1 MRVSARS
8 LHVVRLVALAGLG
21 AFAALASLEIL
32 VRWVAPQPLQ
42 HIELD
47 DTLYFVNRPLKRFVY
62 GRGDEY
68 RIEVSYNAWGFR
80 GPIPDA
86 NLAPGT
92 TRVLLLGD
100 SQTEGLQVRYEQT
113 YGSVLRDE
121 LERRLA
127 GRRFQVVNLAV
138 SAYGTHQ
145 QILTLRRYGAR
156 LKPHWVV
163 LGFYPSNDVQDNM
176 RLPLISVSGN
186 DARLVEHRFSRSHR
200 LFLGTKIWL
209 GSVSHLYVL
218 TMSSLKEIF
227 SKEFLARLGIIEP
240 LRGAETR
247 EDESVSLYRSGPFSA
262 GMSRYLATTERLLTL
277 ARAEA
282 CQLDARFVILII
294 PARIQVNPESWE
306 RRRNELG
313 LSPDGDDLDRPEIE
327 FAARFDRA
335 GLFHVEAL
343 APLRRA
349 QQSGARPFFQVDGH
363 LNSTGHLVVGQTLAR
378 WLVPHLEPGEN
389 GPSGC

>member
-8 LHVVRLVALAGLG
+8 LHAVRLVALAGLG
-21 AFAALASLEIL
+21 VFAALASLEIL
-32 VRWVAPQPLQ
+32 VRWAAPQPLQ
-42 HIELD
+42 HIQLD

-62 GRGDEY
+62 GRGEEY
-68 RIEVSYNAWGFR
+68 RIEVAYNAWGFR

-100 SQTEGLQVRYEQT
+100 SQTEGLQVPYDET
-113 YGSVLRDE
+113 YGSVLRGE

-127 GRRFQVVNLAV
+127 GRRFEVVNLAV

-156 LKPHWVV
+156 VKPDWVV
-163 LGFYPSNDVQDNM
+163 LGFYPSNDIQDNV
-176 RLPLISVSGN
+176 RLPLVAASGN
-186 DARLVEHRFSRSHR
+186 DARLVDHRFSWSHR

-209 GSVSHLYVL
+209 GSASHLYVF
-218 TMSSLKEIF
+218 TMARLKGIF
-227 SKEFLARLGIIEP
+227 SKELLARLGIIEP
-240 LRGAETR
+240 LRGADTR
-247 EDESVSLYRSGPFSA
+247 EDESVSLYRSGPFSS
-262 GMSRYLATTERLLTL
+262 GMSRYLDTTEGLVKL

-282 CQLDARFVILII
+282 CQLGAGFVVLVI

-313 LSPDGDDLDRPEIE
+313 LSPDGDDLDRPERE
-327 FAARFDRA
+327 FAARFERA

-349 QQSGARPFFQVDGH
+349 QQSGWSPFFRVDGH
-363 LNSTGHLVVGQTLAR
+363 LNATGHRVVGQTLAR
-378 WLVPHLEPGEN
+378 WLVPHLERGEP